1 METESAEVEFVPEK
15 GFNPVHLLWHLI
27 IFAVLIFVWEMA
39 NRLGLIDPLLGPKP
53 TQIVEAMYSIFIGK
67 AGIWPHLGNTFG
79 KAMGGFAI
87 GTLIGMGLATA
98 AALSASFRDYLKPY
112 IILVEAMP
120 RIAVG
125 PIFIAALG
133 FGYGSAVALAALVC
147 FFAPF
152 VNTMTGLMQID
163 EETEELFR
171 SLGASKRQIFFK
183 LRVPN
188 AMPLITAGIKL
199 AVAGAFAGALVAEFI
214 SATNG
219 LGVLMR
225 QYVQTLNMEF
235 SFATLLSI
243 TFFGFLL
250 FRTMEAINY
259 RIIYW
264 HSERL
269 MQKRSRRQAAQWAP
283 IIDRVMINESASQ
296 SPAVA
301 AAVAGGGAE

>member
-1 METESAEVEFVPEK
+1 MSIESEAAEVEFVPEK
-15 GFNPVHLLWHLI
+15 ANTLRYIPKHLA

-53 TQIVEAMYSIFIGK
+53 TEIVEAMYSIFIAK

-87 GTLIGMGLATA
+87 GTLIGMALATS
-98 AALSASFRDYLKPY
+98 AALSAGFRDYLKPY
-112 IILVEAMP
+112 IIIIEAMP

-133 FGYGSAVALAALVC
+133 FGYSSAVALGALVC

-152 VNTMTGLMQID
+152 VNTMTGLMQVD

-171 SLGASKRQIFFK
+171 SMGASKRQIFFK

-188 AMPLITAGIKL
+188 AMPLIAAGIKL

-214 SATNG
+214 SANNG

-243 TFFGFLL
+243 TFFAFIL
-250 FRTMEAINY
+250 FRTMETINY
-259 RIIYW
+259 HAIYW
-264 HSERL
+264 HAEPL
-269 MQKRSRRQAAQWAP
+269 MQKRSRRLARNWETT
-283 IIDRVMINESASQ
+283 IN
-296 SPAVA
+296 
-301 AAVAGGGAE
+301 AVAGGQPIAARGVA

>member
-1 METESAEVEFVPEK
+1 MSNDSDVVEVEFIPEK
-15 GFNPVHLLWHLI
+15 GFNPVHLLWHVT
-27 IFAVLIFVWEMA
+27 IFGVLMVIWEMA
-39 NRLGLIDPLLGPKP
+39 NRWSLIDPLLGPKP
-53 TQIVEAMYSIFIGK
+53 TDIVKAMYSIYIGK
-67 AGIWPHLGNTFG
+67 GGAWPHLGSTFG

-87 GTLIGMGLATA
+87 GTLIGMALATA
-98 AALSASFRDYLKPY
+98 AALSVGFRDYLKPY

-125 PIFIAALG
+125 PIFIAAMG
-133 FGYGSAVALAALVC
+133 FGWSSAVALAALVC

-152 VNTMTGLMQID
+152 VNTMTGLMQVD

-171 SLGASKRQIFFK
+171 SLGASSRQIFFK
-183 LRVPN
+183 LRLPN

-199 AVAGAFAGALVAEFI
+199 AVAGAFAGALVSEFI
-214 SATNG
+214 QASNG

-225 QYVQTLNMEF
+225 DYIRTLNMEF

-243 TFFGFLL
+243 TIFGFLL

-269 MQKRSRRQAAQWAP
+269 MQKRSRRQAADWEATV
-283 IIDRVMINESASQ
+283 DSVMVNQ
-296 SPAVA
+296 PVA
-301 AAVAGGGAE
+301 AGAGVAE

>member
-1 METESAEVEFVPEK
+1 MSMDSEVAEVEFVPEK
-15 GFNPVHLLWHLI
+15 AGTLRYVPKHLAIFFVLI
-27 IFAVLIFVWEMA
+27 IVWEMA
-39 NRLGLIDPLLGPKP
+39 NRWNLVDPLLFPRP
-53 TQIVEAMYSIFIGK
+53 TGIVAGMWSIFVAK
-67 AGIWPHLGNTFG
+67 AGIWPHLGTTFG

-87 GTLIGMGLATA
+87 GTVIGMALATG
-98 AALSASFRDYLKPY
+98 AALSAGFRDYLKPY

-120 RIAVG
+120 RIAVR

-133 FGYGSAVALAALVC
+133 FGWSSAVALAALVC

-152 VNTMTGLMQID
+152 VNTMTGLMQVD

-171 SLGASKRQIFFK
+171 SLGASKKQIFFR

-188 AMPLITAGIKL
+188 AMPLIAAGVKL

-225 QYVQTLNMEF
+225 RYVMTLNMEF

-259 RIIYW
+259 RVIYW
-264 HSERL
+264 HSEQL
-269 MQKRSRRQAAQWAP
+269 MQKRSRRQAAEWEATVGVVTAREP
-283 IIDRVMINESASQ
+283 V
-296 SPAVA
+296 AVA
-301 AAVAGGGAE
+301 AGGAE